1 MVRVINPYATER
13 PIGQMIAQIG
23 QQLFGDQAGAQL
35 AREQAY
41 AASRANAET
50 DNLMRWAAT
59 GQNLNNLSPEAA
71 AMLIGSGYDP
81 NDLGRIGSLYAST
94 NLGPRAPETTG
105 WLTGLGEYR
114 NTPEA
119 FDLDLA
125 EVARANDM
133 ASADRRYG
141 VDQNVAE
148 DARQFNMTPT
158 EALVNGQPAFVPR
171 SGAFDAGVA
180 PVLSETDVLGTE
192 LQRLFPTLTPEQQRT
207 AVGAAPSLDQ
217 VRAGVATEALGTE
230 AGLGGLDP
238 NTQAFV
244 GADVNEG
251 ARTPRTYLTPNGE
264 VGTTFDGLHDAM
276 TGEVLPQGTIPY
288 NSTLQATDTGG
299 LAPSARGRMDELEF
313 SYVQLDDLATQ
324 LLTAIDQTDPRNFGL
339 SGAIANTA
347 RGAVAAISNV
357 AGLVGIEGLDANT
370 LRQQVTTM
378 PTDPNDP
385 VQPGTWDLIF
395 SPAATEL
402 QTLGGIFLWRAA
414 SALAGQGGRELS
426 NADMTR
432 VINQFGSPTS
442 WGTDQV
448 NYRQKIA
455 AIQSYVRTQ
464 IDLIR
469 GLRDREPIN
478 WTGGGNAIN
487 PAGSPAPIVAPAPN
501 LTPNPDGTFTWTPT
515 P

>member
-114 NTPEA
+114 NTAQA

-133 ASADRRYG
+133 ASADRRYD

-244 GADVNEG
+244 GADPSAG
-251 ARTPRTYLTPNGE
+251 GGTPRNYIDPDGTVHITYDGITDAQTGTP
-264 VGTTFDGLHDAM
+264 
-276 TGEVLPQGTIPY
+276 
-288 NSTLQATDTGG
+288 
-299 LAPSARGRMDELEF
+299 LAPGGQLVSTSLQGGAADIGLTNAGLTDNQADVISAEKFNAIVDMALPLTEDPTLFGPVGFIRSKAQELI
-313 SYVQLDDLATQ
+313 ATVN
-324 LLTAIDQTDPRNFGL
+324 AVV
-339 SGAIANTA
+339 
-347 RGAVAAISNV
+347 GAVAPETPV
-357 AGLVGIEGLDANT
+357 FD
-370 LRQQVTTM
+370 QVTGEQTGTIASLIPEM
-378 PTDPNDP
+378 FDPRLSE
-385 VQPGTWDLIF
+385 V
-395 SPAATEL
+395 E
-402 QTLGGIFLWRAA
+402 TLWGVLLYQGA
-414 SALAGQGGRELS
+414 SALAGQENRSVSDQDVRAMRGIL
-426 NADMTR
+426 
-432 VINQFGSPTS
+432 GSPMALFSSNTS
-442 WGTDQV
+442 MRAKLLQAQAVV
-448 NYRQKIA
+448 NALANVSR
-455 AIQSYVRTQ
+455 
-464 IDLIR
+464 
-469 GLRDREPIN
+469 
-478 WTGGGNAIN
+478 NALAN
-487 PAGSPAPIVAPAPN
+487 GVNTAPAPVAPAAAPAPN
-501 LTPNPDGTFTWTPT
+501 LTPNPDGTFTWTP
-515 P
+515 

>member
-81 NDLGRIGSLYAST
+81 NDLGQIGSLYAST

-133 ASADRRYG
+133 ASADRRYD

-180 PVLSETDVLGTE
+180 PIMTDSEAQGFNLM
-192 LQRLFPTLTPEQQRT
+192 RLFDGLTPLEQRS

-217 VRAGVATEALGTE
+217 TRADLALGALGTPE
-230 AGLGGLDP
+230 GLGGLDA
-238 NTQAFV
+238 NEQTFV
-244 GADVNEG
+244 GADAASPGTSWNYI
-251 ARTPRTYLTPNGE
+251 TPDGQVFITNDRAFASGVDAQGNPLPPGGTRGE
-264 VGTTFDGLHDAM
+264 L
-276 TGEVLPQGTIPY
+276 
-288 NSTLQATDTGG
+288 TGG
-299 LAPSARGRMDELEF
+299 AEQLGLPTNAVRTDLQTDVVATQKFRSLAGLMQDLVDDPTMVWGPQAWLTNRVQEVAQLVGDVV
-313 SYVQLDDLATQ
+313 SYVRPEDAAVVQQYLPDIYNPNLPRAQ
-324 LLTAIDQTDPRNFGL
+324 VLYSLLL
-339 SGAIANTA
+339 YS
-347 RGAVAAISNV
+347 AA
-357 AGLVGIEGLDANT
+357 A
-370 LRQQVTTM
+370 
-378 PTDPNDP
+378 
-385 VQPGTWDLIF
+385 
-395 SPAATEL
+395 
-402 QTLGGIFLWRAA
+402 
-414 SALAGQGGRELS
+414 ALAGQENRS
-426 NADMTR
+426 VSDR
-432 VINQFGSPTS
+432 DI
-442 WGTDQV
+442 QV
-448 NYRQKIA
+448 M
-455 AIQSYVRTQ
+455 
-464 IDLIR
+464 R
-469 GLRDREPIN
+469 GLVPNPEGLFTSRAGMAEALATVNDIL
-478 WTGGGNAIN
+478 GGYEAVTQNALQGGFAVGGAAPVA
-487 PAGSPAPIVAPAPN
+487 PAAAPAPN
-501 LTPNPDGTFTWTPT
+501 LTPNADGTFTWTP
-515 P
+515 